1 MTDNGTQQVPLNE
14 LGVGQRGKIIRIKAP
29 LNIRRRLLEM
39 GLVPGEYVYVQGLA
53 PLGDPVEYVVRGTH
67 LSLRRKD
74 AANII
79 VEVGEDEA

>member
-1 MTDNGTQQVPLNE
+1 MSNNGKQIPLSRLE
-14 LGVGQRGKIIRIKAP
+14 VGKSGKIVRVSAP
-29 LNIRRRLLEM
+29 PNVRRRLLEM
-39 GLVPGEYVYVQGLA
+39 GLVPGENIFVQSLA

-79 VEVGEDEA
+79 VEVNADGA

>member
-1 MTDNGTQQVPLNE
+1 MSNDGKQIPLSRLE
-14 LGVGQRGKIIRIKAP
+14 VGKSGKIVRVSAP
-29 LNIRRRLLEM
+29 PHVRRRLLEM
-39 GLVPGEYVYVQGLA
+39 GLVPGENIFVQSLA

-79 VEVGEDEA
+79 VEVNADGS